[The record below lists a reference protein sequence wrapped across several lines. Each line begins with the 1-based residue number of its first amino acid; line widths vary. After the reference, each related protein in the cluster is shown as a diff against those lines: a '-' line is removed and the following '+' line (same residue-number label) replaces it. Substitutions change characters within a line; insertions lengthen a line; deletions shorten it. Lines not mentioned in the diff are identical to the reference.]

1 MAAAVAI
8 LLAGLAVAAEVS
20 VVGVIGDKAAV
31 LVIDGAAPR
40 TVRVGQSLNGVT
52 VIAVTKQGATLE
64 FDGKRR
70 ALALGQHL
78 RGEASVSG
86 GAGSVTLAADARG
99 HFITEAQ
106 VNGAPIRFLVDTGA
120 TMISLPFAEARRLG
134 IDTSKAPRGT
144 AMTANGATLAYQVK
158 LDTVRI
164 GGVEL
169 HNVDAVVLEGQGL
182 NVALLGMSFLNRVE
196 MLRNGERMTLTKRF

>member
-1 MAAAVAI
+1 MAIGFMKRHSSGVAAAMAAAVAI
-8 LLAGLAVAAEVS
+8 LLAGLAVAAEFS

-86 GAGSVTLAADARG
+86 GAGSVTLAADSRG
-99 HFITEAQ
+99 HFVTDAQ
-106 VNGAPIRFLVDTGA
+106 VNG
-120 TMISLPFAEARRLG
+120 
-134 IDTSKAPRGT
+134 
-144 AMTANGATLAYQVK
+144 
-158 LDTVRI
+158 
-164 GGVEL
+164 
-169 HNVDAVVLEGQGL
+169 
-182 NVALLGMSFLNRVE
+182 
-196 MLRNGERMTLTKRF
+196 

>member
-1 MAAAVAI
+1 MS
-8 LLAGLAVAAEVS
+8 AGHPLAAEVS
-20 VVGVIGDKAAV
+20 VVGVVGDKAAV
-31 LVIDGAAPR
+31 LVIDGAEPR
-40 TVRVGQSLNGVT
+40 TVRVGQKLNGVT

-70 ALALGQHL
+70 ALALGQHV
-78 RGEASVSG
+78 RGEGPAAG

-99 HFITEAQ
+99 HFVTEAR

-120 TMISLPFAEARRLG
+120 TLISLPYAEARRLG

-144 AMTANGATLAYQVK
+144 AMTANGATLVYQVK
-158 LDTVRI
+158 LDTVRV

-169 HNVDAVVLEGQGL
+169 HNVDALVHQGPGL
-182 NVALLGMSFLNRVE
+182 DIALLGMSFLNRVE
-196 MLRNGERMTLTKRF
+196 MLREGERLTLTKRF